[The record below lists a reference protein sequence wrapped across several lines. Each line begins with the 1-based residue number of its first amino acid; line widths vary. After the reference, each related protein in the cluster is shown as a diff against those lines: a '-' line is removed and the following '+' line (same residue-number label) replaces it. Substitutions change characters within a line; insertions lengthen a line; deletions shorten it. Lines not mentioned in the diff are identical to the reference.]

1 MEGLR
6 NWNEKAPLMP
16 QIAPNFGLYRDY
28 DEFLLGTA
36 PGLLASIAAIFGHN
50 YEGRAYLSELVEN
63 ILKAIPN
70 AQPHLS
76 FYNAVWLLHMAAP
89 LPDRAAF
96 DTARNFINDRGGI
109 SGRCLLC
116 PPFQIPASGACFPE
130 EFPWNLDIAKNPEA
144 VPDHPKF
151 RDLVTNASLV
161 QPSTDAHLSL
171 AIKLL
176 TEQGNLDPLVPLA
189 VSLLSYMKPPLE
201 G

>member
-1 MEGLR
+1 
-6 NWNEKAPLMP
+6 
-16 QIAPNFGLYRDY
+16 
-28 DEFLLGTA
+28 
-36 PGLLASIAAIFGHN
+36 
-50 YEGRAYLSELVEN
+50 
-63 ILKAIPN
+63 
-70 AQPHLS
+70 
-76 FYNAVWLLHMAAP
+76 
-89 LPDRAAF
+89 
-96 DTARNFINDRGGI
+96 
-109 SGRCLLC
+109 
-116 PPFQIPASGACFPE
+116 
-130 EFPWNLDIAKNPEA
+130 LDIAKNPEA